1 MIGQILT
8 SVTGLATSW
17 LDSKA
22 QQKLF
27 ETEIKKKQLTGE
39 IDWELEAIRLAQNS
53 WKDELWTIVFVC
65 IVAANFVPY
74 LQDAMARGFANLE
87 TLPPLGSVG
96 YVCVDCRQLRYKNHE
111 GFEKVNY
118 RLSVVGFML
127 NFVLQ
132 FSRILSAQCF
142 NCSLRFASDKTIT
155 AAAPPTAPAVTPA
168 KKILAAANFIGNSI
182 CFSCWLQHVNCHHNR
197 RQ

>member
-1 MIGQILT
+1 MIGQILS
-8 SVTGLATSW
+8 SVTGLDTSW

-22 QQKLF
+22 QQKLL

-39 IDWELEAIRLAQNS
+39 IDWELEAIRSAQNS
-53 WKDELWTIVFVC
+53 WKDELWTIVFAC
-65 IVAANFVPY
+65 ILAANFVPS

-87 TLPPLGSVG
+87 TTPPLGSVG
-96 YVCVDCRQLRYKNHE
+96 NVRVDRRQLGNKDDA
-111 GFEKVNY
+111 GFEKVTY
-118 RLSVVGFML
+118 RPSVAGFML

-168 KKILAAANFIGNSI
+168 RKILAAANFIGNSI
-182 CFSCWLQHVNCHHNR
+182 CFS
-197 RQ
+197 